1 MPEISRF
8 FGIVVKMFF
17 DDHSPP
23 HFHAEYGNS
32 AALIDIHNLSLFS
45 GWLPPRVLGLVIEW
59 ATLHRQELLD
69 DWDKAKLQQE
79 LHKIAPLEQRRLPTR
94 RSGRPAGCAGRTA

>member
-8 FGIVVKMFF
+8 FGIVIKMFY
-17 DDHSPP
+17 DDHNPA
-23 HFHAEYGNS
+23 HFHAEYGDS
-32 AALIDIHNLSLFS
+32 AALLDIRSLSRFS

-69 DWDKAKLQQE
+69 DWEKAKLQQE
-79 LHKIAPLEQRRLPTR
+79 LQKIAPLE
-94 RSGRPAGCAGRTA
+94 